1 MTKGRERSD
10 HQPQRRAVSG
20 NGQDRMRPEREP
32 LRPEPVERRGSGA
45 STSPARTSGNGQAA
59 RKAPERPQYGPPAGS
74 SRMFGQAR
82 PVEKSLNFLPSL
94 RRLLGHLAPE
104 RMILIL
110 AVLLAVAGVVMNV
123 LGPKILGMATDVIF
137 TGVLGKDLP
146 SGASKE
152 QVVAELRAEGN
163 DQFADMIERL
173 EVIPGLGIDF
183 TQLAQLLLL
192 ALVLYLVASLFLWL
206 QGYLL
211 NGAVQR
217 SIYRL
222 RSLVEEKINRL
233 PLSYFDKQTRG
244 ELLSRVT
251 NDIDNISQTL
261 QQTLSQV
268 LTSLLTVI
276 GVTVMMFVVS
286 PVLALIALV
295 TIPVSILVTALI
307 GKRSQK
313 LFIQQW
319 KSTGEL
325 NGHIEEA
332 FTGQSLVKVFGRQRE
347 VEEVFAE
354 RNRVLFRSSF
364 GAQFVSG
371 LIMPTM
377 FFIGN
382 LNYVAIAVIGGLRV
396 ASGTM
401 TLGDVQAFIQYT
413 RMFTQPV
420 TQLASMANVLQSGVA
435 SAERVFEVLDEEE
448 QVPEEARALNP
459 TCGRVAFEHIWF
471 SYDADTAKGDDPL
484 ELPKKRKP
492 LIADLSLVAEPG
504 STVAIVGPTGAGK
517 TTLVNLIMRFY
528 ELDRGRITLDGVD
541 IATVP
546 RSALRSNIGMVLQD
560 TWLFHG
566 TIRDNIAYGRPTASE
581 EEIHAAAE
589 ATYVDRFVH
598 ALPDGYDT
606 VLDEEASNISAGE
619 KQLITIARAF
629 LADPA
634 LLILDEATS
643 SVDTRTEVLV
653 QRAMAALRSDR
664 TSFVIAHRLSTIRDA
679 DVILVMEDGQIVE
692 QGTHQELLE
701 ARGHYFDLYNSQF
714 TAAIEEPEEERPAVP
729 VGAGPATGRRP
740 F

>member
-1 MTKGRERSD
+1 MST
-10 HQPQRRAVSG
+10 G
-20 NGQDRMRPEREP
+20 NGQDRSMRPE
-32 LRPEPVERRGSGA
+32 LVEGRDPGA
-45 STSPARTSGNGQAA
+45 STSSARSTSGNGQSSAP
-59 RKAPERPQYGPPAGS
+59 KAPERPKYGPPASGGGGG
-74 SRMFGQAR
+74 RMWGQAR
-82 PVEKSLNFLPSL
+82 PVEKSLNFFPSL
-94 RRLLGHLAPE
+94 KRLVGHLAPE
-104 RMILIL
+104 RVILSL
-110 AVLLAVAGVVMNV
+110 SVLLAVTGIFLNVM
-123 LGPKILGMATDVIF
+123 GPRLLGMATDVIF
-137 TGVLGKDLP
+137 TGVVGKSLP
-146 SGASKE
+146 SGATKE
-152 QVVAELRAEGN
+152 QVVAALRAEGN
-163 DQFADMIERL
+163 NTFADLVERL
-173 EVIPGLGIDF
+173 NVIPGQGIDF
-183 TQLAQLLLL
+183 TLLAKLLLL
-192 ALVLYLVASLFLWL
+192 ALGLYLVASLFLWL

-217 SIYRL
+217 SIYTL
-222 RSLVEEKINRL
+222 RSQVEDKINRL

-251 NDIDNISQTL
+251 NDIDNISQAL
-261 QQTLSQV
+261 QQTLSQL

-276 GVTVMMFVVS
+276 GVTIMMFVVS

-295 TIPVSILVTALI
+295 TIPLSIVVTTVI

-313 LFIQQW
+313 LFIEQW

-347 VEEVFAE
+347 VDAVFAE
-354 RNRVLFRSSF
+354 RNSTLYKASF
-364 GAQFVSG
+364 GAQFISG

-382 LNYVAIAVIGGLRV
+382 LNYVAIAVVGGLRV

-401 TLGDVQAFIQYT
+401 SLGDVQAFIQYT
-413 RMFTQPV
+413 RMFTQPL
-420 TQLASMANVLQSGVA
+420 TQLASMANLLQSGVA
-435 SAERVFEVLDEEE
+435 SAERVFEVLDEVE
-448 QVPEEARALNP
+448 QVPEEASSLNP
-459 TCGRVAFEHIWF
+459 TCGRVAFEHISF
-471 SYDADTAKGDDPL
+471 SYDALPAKGDDPL
-484 ELPKKRKP
+484 EPPEKLGKP
-492 LIADLSLVAEPG
+492 LITDLSLVAEPG

-528 ELDRGRITLDGVD
+528 ELDGGRITLDGVD

-546 RSALRSNIGMVLQD
+546 RSALRAKIGMVLQD

-566 TIRDNIAYGRPTASE
+566 TIRENIAYGRPTATE

-692 QGTHQELLE
+692 QGTHHELLE

-714 TAAIEEPEEERPAVP
+714 TAAIEELEELRPAVP
-729 VGAGPATGRRP
+729 AGAGMRKGPRP